1 MAIAGGEQRAILG
14 VYDDAIRLLGT
25 PGDTSTMLAKA
36 FLAAAR
42 KLKNKE
48 LRKALT
54 ARVYAA
60 APNDAASTP

>member
-25 PGDTSTMLAKA
+25 PRDTSTMLAKA
-36 FLAAAR
+36 FLAAAS